1 MGKGAGKG
9 GDDTELRQRSG
20 PAVEAAKAGAGGG
33 GPEQVAH
40 KPKDWPVF
48 SNPINTKLA
57 FTIDGQLYDM
67 TDFSHPGGNI
77 IWDGNNQ
84 DATSLFYSTH
94 SMRVW
99 KLIKSAAFM
108 KKYAVERD
116 AATENAARDA
126 SGGYTFTDD
135 FYLECKAVVDE
146 HIASR
151 KKKYGQHFDTVIV
164 VLWTLSWYAIASA
177 SYWYCMQSG
186 GTTLASVQLGL
197 LWAMAIF
204 NLMHSSMHGAVINM
218 EPFKTINDH
227 TYTIFSGSACPRWLD
242 RHNIKHHGHVNTAR
256 DTDKHTNPFLR
267 LHPSQPKRWWYGYQ
281 HVYFP
286 VLAAMNT
293 LFNQFTHFK
302 YMQVTPHN
310 TGNMRLSCRVRY
322 YASFATW
329 LVLAYIIPM
338 RCFGFWNALW
348 PCFVFQAAGSLCAT
362 YNIIINH
369 VFEMAHTSTE
379 SYGQSWAKMSV
390 AGSCN
395 HGAGSM
401 LSTYLSG
408 GLNHQIEH
416 HMFPA
421 VAVHHFPLITKKIQ
435 RVCEKHGVPYQNL
448 SYPSLVASCHSTL
461 KLYGNCEATAHLPG
475 LGDYQ
480 SLMEGD

>member
-204 NLMHSSMHGAVINM
+204 NLCARPPLPSLSVSSLRGSGLWAHGALR
-218 EPFKTINDH
+218 
-227 TYTIFSGSACPRWLD
+227 SGCSFLVAGC
-242 RHNIKHHGHVNTAR
+242 TAR
-256 DTDKHTNPFLR
+256 CT
-267 LHPSQPKRWWYGYQ
+267 
-281 HVYFP
+281 
-286 VLAAMNT
+286 
-293 LFNQFTHFK
+293 
-302 YMQVTPHN
+302 
-310 TGNMRLSCRVRY
+310 VR
-322 YASFATW
+322 
-329 LVLAYIIPM
+329 
-338 RCFGFWNALW
+338 
-348 PCFVFQAAGSLCAT
+348 
-362 YNIIINH
+362 
-369 VFEMAHTSTE
+369 
-379 SYGQSWAKMSV
+379 
-390 AGSCN
+390 
-395 HGAGSM
+395 
-401 LSTYLSG
+401 
-408 GLNHQIEH
+408 
-416 HMFPA
+416 
-421 VAVHHFPLITKKIQ
+421 
-435 RVCEKHGVPYQNL
+435 
-448 SYPSLVASCHSTL
+448 
-461 KLYGNCEATAHLPG
+461 
-475 LGDYQ
+475 
-480 SLMEGD
+480 